1 MTSVFGVSVYSCD
14 CSSSSCPTIYIFLLY
29 RSADVLCVIYYW
41 TVCLMILIII
51 IIIIVIIYYPAHEG
65 VFCLESVC

>member
-1 MTSVFGVSVYSCD
+1 
-14 CSSSSCPTIYIFLLY
+14 
-29 RSADVLCVIYYW
+29 
-41 TVCLMILIII
+41 MILIIII